1 MRKIKKTTKWNKKV
15 FFRLTL
21 IYFSCCRREMES
33 LSNDKVLTYLKEVE
47 TAAEDVLTDKQ
58 EIVDLDRKRNQ
69 NREALRA
76 VQKAA
81 EADYKGDAS
90 KVWMATGN
98 TFIKMP
104 SSAAKDMLKSGEDI
118 FFYRRRRSTPDHSC
132 CWGKVQNNCLHGPP
146 LHNITIAG
154 NEKIKVYILDYN
166 VIKVI
171 VFNLGGHL
179 R

>member
-1 MRKIKKTTKWNKKV
+1 
-15 FFRLTL
+15 
-21 IYFSCCRREMES
+21 MES

-118 FFYRRRRSTPDHSC
+118 FFTGGAGLR
-132 CWGKVQNNCLHGPP
+132 L
-146 LHNITIAG
+146 ITVVVEEKFKIIASMG
-154 NEKIKVYILDYN
+154 RHYIT
-166 VIKVI
+166 
-171 VFNLGGHL
+171 
-179 R
+179 